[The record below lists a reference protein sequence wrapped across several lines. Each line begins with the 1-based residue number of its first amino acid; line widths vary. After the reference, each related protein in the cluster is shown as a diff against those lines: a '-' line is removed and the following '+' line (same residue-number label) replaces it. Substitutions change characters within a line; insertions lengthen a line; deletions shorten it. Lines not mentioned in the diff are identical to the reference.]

1 MNKKTM
7 MKFEDV
13 SLVLEVEK
21 SFSTGDL
28 IKNIFA
34 TSMKTQKKQLNV
46 SNYILN
52 GLSFEAFEGDVIGLT
67 GSNGAGKST
76 LLRMMAGVYAPDF
89 GKMTI
94 QGNVSSVIDLGAGID
109 YTLSGSENIM
119 RLGLMRGFSK
129 SSLLE
134 KMDKIIEFS
143 GLEDSIYQPVRVYS
157 SGMVLRLMFSV
168 ATEFKPEI
176 LLIDEMFGVGDADF
190 QAKAQERMEKLIEDA
205 SLVFFASHSD
215 SLIKQI
221 CNRVFELE
229 NGRLVRDER
238 LQSA

>member
-34 TSMKTQKKQLNV
+34 TAMKTKKKQLNV

-76 LLRMMAGVYAPDF
+76 LLRTMAGVYAPDF
-89 GKMTI
+89 GKITI
-94 QGNVSSVIDLGAGID
+94 HGKVSSVIDLGAGID
-109 YTLSGSENIM
+109 YTLSGKENIV

-143 GLEDSIYQPVRVYS
+143 GLEDSIYHPVRVYS

-190 QAKAQERMEKLIEDA
+190 QAKAQERMEKLIEDS

-215 SLIKQI
+215 ALIKQI

-238 LQSA
+238 LQGT